1 MQLFSR
7 KQKKEEKDL
16 LAGDP
21 HDPDYIVYCLNYAM
35 DLRSCLHLDFFIGHR
50 QTSQLRSVCVAVDRQ
65 RFIVNLLDDVPDLPS
80 SGMAAQVY
88 FTIHGGRKSV
98 PCSFK
103 TKVLRERRDES
114 GQYLFFALPE
124 YMEHNQRRANVRVD
138 VGKENIPDFAVWH
151 GNLSSG
157 GDALASPSLRW
168 TRMEDAS
175 VRLADISAGGMRL
188 EVSDSCR
195 EYYNLHPKDV
205 LLIKGDFSAQ
215 GKKSSSLSV
224 VGTIVRV
231 NESEKQKIKTLAVRF
246 LRWLQLREDKGVW
259 LKVDEQG
266 GVPAIGV
273 WIFQYLLERNR
284 LLKEESR

>member
-7 KQKKEEKDL
+7 KQKNEEKDL

-21 HDPDYIVYCLNYAM
+21 HDPDYIVYCLEYAM
-35 DLRSCLHLDFFIGHR
+35 DLRSCLHLDFFIGHG

-65 RFIVNLLDDVPDLPS
+65 RFIVNLLDDVPVLPS
-80 SGMAAQVY
+80 QGRNARVY
-88 FTIHGGRKSV
+88 FSIRCGRKSV
-98 PCSFK
+98 PCSFEAR
-103 TKVLRERRDES
+103 VLRGRRDES

-138 VGKENIPDFAVWH
+138 VNKESIPGFAVWH
-151 GNLSSG
+151 GKLSSG
-157 GDALASPSLRW
+157 GDASSPSLHW

-188 EVSDSCR
+188 EVLETCR
-195 EYYNLHPKDV
+195 EYPALHAREL
-205 LLIKGDFSAQ
+205 LLIKGDFSVQ
-215 GKKSSSLSV
+215 GRKPAHLSV
-224 VGTIVRV
+224 MGSIIRV
-231 NESEKQKIKTLAVRF
+231 NESERQKIKALAVRF
-246 LRWLQLREDKGVW
+246 QRWLCEREDKGVW

-284 LLKEESR
+284 LLKEEAR

>member
-7 KQKKEEKDL
+7 KQKNEEKEL

-21 HDPDYIVYCLNYAM
+21 HDPDYIVYCLEYAM

-65 RFIVNLLDDVPDLPS
+65 RFIVNLLDDVPVLPS
-80 SGMAAQVY
+80 AGMEAQVY
-88 FTIHGGRKSV
+88 FTIRGGRKSV

-103 TKVLRERRDES
+103 TKVLRGRRDES

-138 VGKENIPDFAVWH
+138 VVKENIPGFAVWH

-157 GDALASPSLRW
+157 GDAVASPSLRW

-188 EVSDSCR
+188 EVLDTCR
-195 EYYNLHPKDV
+195 EYHGLHPKDV
-205 LLIKGDFSAQ
+205 LLVKGDFSVQ
-215 GKKSSSLSV
+215 GKKSSPLSV

-231 NESEKQKIKTLAVRF
+231 NESEKQKVKILAVRF

-284 LLKEESR
+284 LLKEEAR